1 MFNLFSMGN
10 FVSYR
15 DAQIYKKNEGSSIQS
30 PEEDVVTSNISSSL
44 ENLQSTSQVH
54 KVNHNGKSHDDPQ
67 GETLSKEQKH
77 EDSPL
82 ENCVEIKIADKSNNI
97 QTDIT
102 FQKELVV
109 VVDDCFKNT
118 SQDMVNSTAQ
128 HPKTRN
134 PTNSSV
140 AANSNSNTTS
150 NNSTASTRDPTVVK
164 EHIINDTIKIM
175 TTKSPLSTTPIV
187 EVNIFYTFKLLEMV
201 VLIIKKNI
209 FPY

>member
-1 MFNLFSMGN
+1 MGN

-15 DAQIYKKNEGSSIQS
+15 DAQIFKKNEGSSIQS

-54 KVNHNGKSHDDPQ
+54 KVSHNGINHDDPR
-67 GETLSKEQKH
+67 GETSKEQKH

-82 ENCVEIKIADKSNNI
+82 ENCAEIKIADKSNI
-97 QTDIT
+97 LTDIT

-109 VVDDCFKNT
+109 VVDDCFKNAFR
-118 SQDMVNSTAQ
+118 DMVNSTAQ

-134 PTNSSV
+134 PSNSSV

-150 NNSTASTRDPTVVK
+150 NNSTASTRDPAVVK

-175 TTKSPLSTTPIV
+175 TTKSPLSATPVV
-187 EVNIFYTFKLLEMV
+187 EVNNLYTF
-201 VLIIKKNI
+201 NND
-209 FPY
+209 